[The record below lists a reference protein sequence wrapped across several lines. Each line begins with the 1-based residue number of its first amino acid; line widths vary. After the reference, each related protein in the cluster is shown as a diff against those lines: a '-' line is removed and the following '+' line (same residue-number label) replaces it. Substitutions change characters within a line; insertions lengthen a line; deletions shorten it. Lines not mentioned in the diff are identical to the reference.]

1 MMQMMSATESSAN
14 YPCPLND
21 KGKSSKSSKLSFRD
35 KFVSFWDDWTNEM
48 LSLAAGGAKKSL
60 GLEVLRSALD
70 QLISLSS
77 MAVTSIRLSITE
89 ASLSI
94 SRSILRQCQVLK
106 DQLETV
112 RRQISSGESHKDKQQ
127 QSSSSKQNPKH
138 QAYLKQQEAVTMELE
153 VLCEF
158 ANTLFNSIAVHRL
171 KDYKHEVRACAV
183 LYLNDFILFD
193 TKKPVRSE
201 HLKYLGWACYD
212 YDSPVRLNA
221 IKAIKDL
228 LTVRSLLPTS
238 ILHIPQPFLD
248 FILLLP
254 LHT

>member
-1 MMQMMSATESSAN
+1 MMQMMSAAESSAN

-21 KGKSSKSSKLSFRD
+21 KSKSKSSKLSFRD
-35 KFVSFWDDWTNEM
+35 KFVSFWDEWTNEM

-77 MAVTSIRLSITE
+77 MAVTSIRLAITE

-112 RRQISSGESHKDKQQ
+112 RRQISSEESHKDKQQ
-127 QSSSSKQNPKH
+127 QQSSSSSSSKQNPKH
-138 QAYLKQQEAVTMELE
+138 QAYLKQQEAVTRELE
-153 VLCEF
+153 ALCEF

-212 YDSPVRLNA
+212 HDSLVRLNA

-228 LTVRSLLPTS
+228 LTVRTVAIDSLTS
-238 ILHIPQPFLD
+238 IHTSHSCVLQP
-248 FILLLP
+248 
-254 LHT
+254 